1 METSDALARYVHR
14 WIPGSSDVLLLLH
27 GTGGNEDDLVPL
39 AAELLPGAAVLSPRG
54 NVMEG
59 PMPRFFRRLREGV
72 FDLEDLALRTRQLA
86 DFVRAAAHTYG
97 FDLGRV
103 VAVGFSNG
111 ANIGASLLLT
121 EPELLPRA
129 VLFRAMVPFE
139 PSTPPSMPG
148 NAVYLGAGRADPL
161 IPPAGTER
169 LAELLRAGGA
179 DVTLDWQQ
187 AGHNLTRADLVNARR
202 WLAA

>member
-1 METSDALARYVHR
+1 MTDPLAHYVHR
-14 WIPGSSDVLLLLH
+14 WVPGSEDVLLLLH
-27 GTGGNEDDLVPL
+27 GTGGNESDLLPL
-39 AAELLPGAAVLSPRG
+39 GAELLPGAAVLSPRG

-59 PMPRFFRRLREGV
+59 PMPRFFRRIREGV

-86 DFVRAAAHTYG
+86 DFVRAAAGAYQ
-97 FDLGRV
+97 FDPARV

-111 ANIGASLLLT
+111 ANIAASVLLT
-121 EPELLPRA
+121 DPAVMPRA

-139 PSTPPSMPG
+139 PDVPPQASQ
-148 NAVYLGAGRADPL
+148 NRVYLGAGRMDPL
-161 IPPAGTER
+161 IPVAGTQR

-179 DVTLDWQQ
+179 DVVLDWQP
-187 AGHNLTRADLVNARR
+187 AGHNLTRADIVNAQR